1 MFDEVPNATLILKG
15 ELNVDVNEV
24 KPSNNIIID
33 IIIATV
39 FNIESRA
46 VIVDSK
52 CNYLQNLA
60 LTLSWRRSLSYWNQ
74 SIDLLYKQ
82 WTVFYMIETSVMKK
96 LIGNCFT

>member
-1 MFDEVPNATLILKG
+1 MLDEAPNVTLILKG

-39 FNIESRA
+39 FNIEWRA

-52 CNYLQNLA
+52 CNFGI
-60 LTLSWRRSLSYWNQ
+60 TCK
-74 SIDLLYKQ
+74 I
-82 WTVFYMIETSVMKK
+82 
-96 LIGNCFT
+96 